1 MKACVRTRGA
11 IVAVVV
17 LSTAAL
23 LAGCAAT
30 PPEEDPSI
38 RGTITALEQAG
49 VGASLL
55 VESGPDPEYA
65 YDRASVRVD
74 ADTRCFFMT
83 SDGDIEAATI
93 GDLALGQ
100 QVDVW
105 FTGAVAE
112 SYPVQAT
119 AGSIVILR

>member
-1 MKACVRTRGA
+1 MRMNPRRRVA
-11 IVAVVV
+11 IVVLAVLAV
-17 LSTAAL
+17 TAL
-23 LAGCAAT
+23 IAGCAAA
-30 PPEEDPSI
+30 PPDEDPSI
-38 RGTITALEQAG
+38 RGTITALEPAG
-49 VGASLL
+49 AGASLL
-55 VESGPDPEYA
+55 VESGPDPAYE

-74 ADTRCFFMT
+74 GDTRCFFMT
-83 SDGDIEAATI
+83 SDGDIEAATLS
-93 GDLALGQ
+93 DLALGQ